1 MNFCLLGHRFQPIKH
16 GLKGEETDRLIP
28 TAIILKNRR
37 NMFKNSAEIFAYIK
51 KEDVKFIDVRFTDLP
66 GIQHHF
72 NVPVESFDEAVFT
85 DGLMFDGSSIRGFQ
99 SIHESDMKLLP
110 VPSSA
115 FLDPFRDHKTLVII
129 FSVHN
134 PVDNSAYS
142 RDPRGVVA
150 KAVDYMRSLGFAD
163 TAFFA
168 PEAEFYVFDSV
179 RFKTGINEAYHEIQS
194 YEGAWN
200 TGVEVDADGTPN
212 RGYRTRIKGGY
223 FPVSPT
229 DQFADLRDEMVMELG
244 RAGLLVERSHHE
256 VGTAGQME
264 INYRFSDILQA
275 GDDVMK
281 FKYIIRN
288 VAWEGGKT
296 ATFMPK
302 PLFGDNGSGMHVH
315 QSL

>member
-1 MNFCLLGHRFQPIKH
+1 MTFCPLGHRFPPIKQ
-16 GLKGEETDRLIP
+16 GLNGEETDRLIRSSHH
-28 TAIILKNRR
+28 LKYRR

-51 KEDVKFIDVRFTDLP
+51 KEDVKLIDVRFTDLP

-85 DGLMFDGSSIRGFQ
+85 EGLMFDGSSIRGFQ

-115 FLDPFRDHKTLVII
+115 FIDPFRDQKTLVIL

-150 KAVDYMRSLGFAD
+150 KAVEYMRSLGFAD

-179 RFKTGINEAYHEIQS
+179 RFKTGINEAYHDFTKHVLE
-194 YEGAWN
+194 
-200 TGVEVDADGTPN
+200 
-212 RGYRTRIKGGY
+212 
-223 FPVSPT
+223 
-229 DQFADLRDEMVMELG
+229 
-244 RAGLLVERSHHE
+244 AGSHVLLH
-256 VGTAGQME
+256 
-264 INYRFSDILQA
+264 NYA
-275 GDDVMK
+275 
-281 FKYIIRN
+281 N
-288 VAWEGGKT
+288 
-296 ATFMPK
+296 P
-302 PLFGDNGSGMHVH
+302 
-315 QSL
+315 